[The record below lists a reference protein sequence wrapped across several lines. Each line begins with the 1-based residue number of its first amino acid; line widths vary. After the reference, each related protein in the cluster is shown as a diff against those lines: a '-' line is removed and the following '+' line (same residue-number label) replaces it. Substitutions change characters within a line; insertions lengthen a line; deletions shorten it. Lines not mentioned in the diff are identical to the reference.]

1 MEPTENRPDS
11 RIENG
16 RTVESVL
23 QTVTQDLK
31 RLHQGLITQLSQEV
45 TQLQTEKARL
55 LSEVQKLQAQHQKL
69 QTQNAD
75 ALSQQQIAQ
84 QQLWAKQLALAL
96 SNHLQGLMMQQISQ
110 TVKTSQVGNGG
121 LSVPGNSNVHSENA
135 HRLLASLDS
144 TFSTTFKALQQELH
158 SYESSLSQQIN
169 RMHNLEQ
176 QGEAVL
182 EALVTRLREQLQAE
196 TAKPLNPTDG
206 YSVTTPPLR
215 ESPNPGQASVYDTM
229 PPGNVSPQGYQSPS
243 QADAYHSAIAHSSPA
258 HSSSAQF
265 SQAATGQAQST
276 QTYSQSYPSPTPLAV
291 PATAIPTQPAAKK
304 DASNYWAGLV
314 LVLLSTVA
322 LSVHNVLVRVIGKP
336 SSILGAP
343 EIGGFIDIR
352 ILGNSLLILWLRML
366 IVLPLMVGLAMFLY
380 PPVWRDLKKFFSS
393 RDRRPILNVVGSG
406 FFLFLSQVLIY
417 IAIGQIGAGPAV
429 TILFMYPIVTVPLA
443 WLLFGDRPTALRWGV
458 MAVILTGV
466 ILTALPNITTAGK
479 GWSLEGVTFAICS
492 GIAFALY
499 LIFMQ
504 LGFKKLHPVPVS
516 LVQFFTIFVL
526 SAVILIAVGP
536 NLGVQVSADQRAGF
550 VLSGVLLGV
559 LTLVG
564 YLANNFGVRFMGA
577 GLASIVASIGPVM
590 TAFLAFILIQN
601 KLQGV
606 QWLGILLV
614 TLGVG
619 ALSFERMKLQARKK

>member
-1 MEPTENRPDS
+1 MEPTENRPDN

-69 QTQNAD
+69 QAQNENT
-75 ALSQQQIAQ
+75 LSQQQVAQ

-110 TVKTSQVGNGG
+110 TAKANQVVSTGELSISGDSAAHSQ
-121 LSVPGNSNVHSENA
+121 NA

-144 TFSTTFKALQQELH
+144 TFTTTFKALQQELN

-182 EALVTRLREQLQAE
+182 EALVDRLRQQLQAE
-196 TAKPLNPTDG
+196 TTKTLHLTEG
-206 YSVTTPPLR
+206 YSVSTPPAR
-215 ESPNPGQASVYDTM
+215 ENGNPGQAVVYDQIPQVT
-229 PPGNVSPQGYQSPS
+229 PSPQGFQFPPQSDSYSP
-243 QADAYHSAIAHSSPA
+243 AIAHSAASQFSPA
-258 HSSSAQF
+258 SARQTQPTP
-265 SQAATGQAQST
+265 SHAQ
-276 QTYSQSYPSPTPLAV
+276 QYPAPTPLAV
-291 PATAIPTQPAAKK
+291 PATAVPAQAATKK
-304 DASNYWAGLV
+304 DTSNFWVGLV

-322 LSVHNVLVRVIGKP
+322 LSIHNVLVRVIGKP

-343 EIGGFIDIR
+343 EIGGFINIT

-366 IVLPLMVGLAMFLY
+366 IVLPLMVGVAMFLY

-393 RDRRPILNVVGSG
+393 RDRRPVLNVVGSG

-443 WLLFGDRPTALRWGV
+443 WLLFGDRPTSLRWGV

-466 ILTALPNITTAGK
+466 ILTALPSITNAGK
-479 GWSLEGVTFAICS
+479 GWSLEGVVFAICS

-536 NLGVQVSADQRAGF
+536 NLGVQVLAEQRAGF
-550 VLSGVLLGV
+550 VLSGALLGV
-559 LTLVG
+559 LTLIG

-590 TAFLAFILIQN
+590 TAFLAWILIQN

-606 QWLGILLV
+606 QWFGILLV

>member
-1 MEPTENRPDS
+1 MGLMENRPDS
-11 RIENG
+11 SSENG

-55 LSEVQKLQAQHQKL
+55 LSEVQKLQAQHQQL
-69 QTQNAD
+69 QAQNVSI
-75 ALSQQQIAQ
+75 LSQQQTAQ

-96 SNHLQGLMMQQISQ
+96 SNHLQGLMMQQINQ
-110 TVKTSQVGNGG
+110 AVKSNQGSHDG
-121 LSVPGNSNVHSENA
+121 LSVVADGNIHSENA

-144 TFSTTFKALQQELH
+144 TFSAAFKALQQELD
-158 SYESSLSQQIN
+158 SYQSSLSQQIN

-182 EALVTRLREQLQAE
+182 EALVNRLREQLQVEMARSQS
-196 TAKPLNPTDG
+196 PTG
-206 YSVTTPPLR
+206 YENGTT
-215 ESPNPGQASVYDTM
+215 GQSSVYDGTLK
-229 PPGNVSPQGYQSPS
+229 NSSSFQGYQYAAQS
-243 QADAYHSAIAHSSPA
+243 QAY
-258 HSSSAQF
+258 SSSAVSQF
-265 SQAATGQAQST
+265 SEAAPQQAQSPQSQT
-276 QTYSQSYPSPTPLAV
+276 QRYPSPTPLAV
-291 PATAIPTQPAAKK
+291 PATAVPSQSTAKK
-304 DASNYWAGLV
+304 DTSNFWAGLL
-314 LVLLSTVA
+314 LVLISTIA

-343 EIGGFIDIR
+343 EIGGFINITV
-352 ILGNSLLILWLRML
+352 LGNSLLILWLRML
-366 IVLPLMVGLAMFLY
+366 IVLPLMVGVAMFLY
-380 PPVWRDLKKFFSS
+380 PPVWRDLRKFFSA
-393 RDRRPILNVVGSG
+393 RDRRPVFNVVGSG
-406 FFLFLSQVLIY
+406 LFLFLSQVLIY

-443 WLLFGDRPTALRWGV
+443 WLLFGDRPTSLRWGV
-458 MAVILTGV
+458 MAVILAGV
-466 ILTALPNITTAGK
+466 VLTAQPNIVDSGK

-526 SAVILIAVGP
+526 SAVILIVAGP
-536 NLGVQVSADQRAGF
+536 NLGVQVIAEQRAGF
-550 VLSGVLLGV
+550 VLSGALLGV
-559 LTLVG
+559 LTLIG

-590 TAFLAFILIQN
+590 TAFLAWILIQN
-601 KLQGV
+601 KLQGI

-614 TLGVG
+614 TMGVG
-619 ALSFERMKLQARKK
+619 ALSFERMKLQSRKK